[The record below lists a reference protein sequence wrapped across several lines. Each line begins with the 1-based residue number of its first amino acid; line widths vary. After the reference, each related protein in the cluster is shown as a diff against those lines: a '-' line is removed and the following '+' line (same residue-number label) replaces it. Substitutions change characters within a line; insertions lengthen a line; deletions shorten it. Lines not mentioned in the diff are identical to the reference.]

1 MTKAMYPGSFDPLTN
16 GHLDIA
22 SRAAKLFDT
31 LLIAV
36 YDRPAKRLLFNTD
49 ERIKLAKDAT
59 AHLPNVEVTGF
70 SGLMVDFA
78 RKSLVD
84 VIVRGLRMSSDF
96 EFEFE
101 MAMMNKKLA
110 PDLEL
115 VCLMTRNEFQF
126 LSSSM
131 LKDVAGLGG
140 CIDGMVPDNVAAA
153 LARKLNPHSKAD

>member
-22 SRAAKLFDT
+22 ARAAKLFDS

-36 YDRPAKRLLFNTD
+36 YDRPAKRLLFTTQ
-49 ERIKLAKDAT
+49 ERVKLARDAT
-59 AHLPNVEVTGF
+59 AHIPNIKVTSF
-70 SGLMVDFA
+70 EGLMVEFA
-78 RKSLVD
+78 RKSGAE

-110 PDLEL
+110 PDLDL

-131 LKDVAGLGG
+131 LKDVASLGG
-140 CIDGMVPDNVAAA
+140 CIDGMVPQNVAGA
-153 LARKLNPHSKAD
+153 LEKKLSRCKPV